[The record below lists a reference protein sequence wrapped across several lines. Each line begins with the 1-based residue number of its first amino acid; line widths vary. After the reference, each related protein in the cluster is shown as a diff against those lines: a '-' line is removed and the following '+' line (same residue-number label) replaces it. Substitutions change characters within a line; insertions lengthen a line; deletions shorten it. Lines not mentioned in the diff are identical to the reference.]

1 MLKFIVR
8 RLVFAVITFIV
19 ITALLYGVLMLAPVE
34 ARAMLYLPK
43 GDRAG
48 SFNLLQGVIEK
59 HRLDDP
65 YPIQY
70 VRWLIRLLQGD
81 WGWSPSMRDDVL
93 AAFLRRTPVTAELT
107 LFSVLLFI
115 PLGIASGVIA
125 GWKQGR
131 PADYGFRLI
140 AFVATSIPSFI
151 LGLMLL
157 AIFYVGLK
165 WFPAGRISISNE
177 LIVDSSAFKSFTGL
191 LVVDSLLNGR
201 SDIALDAVRHLVLPV
216 ITLSLAH
223 WATLGRVT
231 RAAMIEELT
240 KDYIVVARGKGLSR
254 RLAVW
259 RHALRNAMVPALNS
273 SALSA
278 ATVVTGVFIIET
290 IFALPGVSEPL
301 SGSTVYTFGSL
312 VPDIPATMG
321 FAVYG
326 ILLVLPL
333 MLVLDF
339 MQALID
345 PRIREGGLT

>member
-1 MLKFIVR
+1 MLKFVAR
-8 RLVFAVITFIV
+8 RLFFAVLTFVV

-43 GDRAG
+43 GERQG
-48 SFNLLQGVIEK
+48 NINLLQAIVKEHG
-59 HRLDDP
+59 LDDP

-70 VRWLIRLLQGD
+70 TRWLTRLLRGD

-107 LFSVLLFI
+107 LLSVLLFI

-125 GWKQGR
+125 GWRQGR
-131 PADYGFRLI
+131 WVDYGFRLA

-165 WFPAGRISISNE
+165 WFPAGRISIAND
-177 LIVDSSAFKSFTGL
+177 LIVDSPSFKSFTGL
-191 LVVDSLLNGR
+191 LVVDSVLNGR
-201 SDIALDAVRHLVLPV
+201 VDIALDAVRHLVLPV

-240 KDYIVVARGKGLSR
+240 KDYITVARGKGLSR
-254 RLAVW
+254 RLTVR
-259 RHALRNAMVPALNS
+259 RHALRNALLPALNS

-301 SGSTVYTFGSL
+301 SGSTVYFGSL
-312 VPDIPATMG
+312 TPDIPATMG

-333 MLVLDF
+333 MLMLDII
-339 MQALID
+339 QAWID
-345 PRIREGGLT
+345 PRIREEGLA